1 MNSSKQQQQTSNTP
15 SNSLNL
21 RTQFSIASD
30 RPSLPHFK
38 PASETD
44 HSPKEEVIC
53 KEHLLLN
60 PELS

>member
-1 MNSSKQQQQTSNTP
+1 MNSKQQTSNTP

-30 RPSLPHFK
+30 RPSQPHLK
-38 PASETD
+38 PAVETD
-44 HSPKEEVIC
+44 QSLKEEVIC